1 MSDFSFGGLPNID
14 FSNIDFSNIDFSNI
28 DFGAILT
35 TPSNSSA
42 PAREVSDVRGT
53 NGSFRMST
61 VPKGDATGVDMTFV
75 FPFLPAQMQVNDLGD
90 NYAEI
95 SRPQLIPLV
104 EFSSHKLMKFQMEF
118 LVSFPGD
125 GIKQTVDAQ
134 IEFLRRMATSKQGVV
149 FSNGAGLLMNPLY
162 YAGVL
167 NTSNMFFYIT
177 DMAVNVQR
185 FLPNNSGVAAAT
197 VNMSFTEVR
206 NPVQKVVKLPKIKY
220 TPTPPKKKPG
230 GGKPQTKPTVV
241 LTLGGLSGLSNGF
254 INKID
259 GGPNKKN
266 KNQ

>member
-1 MSDFSFGGLPNID
+1 MSDFGSFTLDLSDFD
-14 FSNIDFSNIDFSNI
+14 FSNVDL
-28 DFGAILT
+28 GAILT
-35 TPSNSSA
+35 TPSTA
-42 PAREVSDVRGT
+42 VTPAREISDVRGT

-95 SRPQLIPLV
+95 ARPQLIPLV

-118 LVSFPGD
+118 LLSFPGD
-125 GIKQTVDAQ
+125 GIKQTVDGQ

-149 FSNGAGLLMNPLY
+149 FSNGAGILMNPLY

-167 NTSNMFFYIT
+167 NTNNMFFYIT
-177 DMAVNVQR
+177 DMAVNIQR
-185 FLPNNSGVAAAT
+185 FLPDNSGVAAAT

-230 GGKPQTKPTVV
+230 GKPPVTTKQITFSETLPGSGKVISRFEIAVKVKP
-241 LTLGGLSGLSNGF
+241 
-254 INKID
+254 
-259 GGPNKKN
+259 KKP
-266 KNQ
+266 

>member
-1 MSDFSFGGLPNID
+1 MSDFGGLQNID

-28 DFGAILT
+28 DFGAINT
-35 TPSNSSA
+35 TPSNASS
-42 PAREVSDVRGT
+42 PAREISDVRGT
-53 NGSFRMST
+53 NGSFRMAT
-61 VPKGDATGVDMTFV
+61 VPKGDATGVDMTFI
-75 FPFLPAQMQVNDLGD
+75 FPFLPAQMQVSDLGD

-95 SRPQLIPLV
+95 GRPQLIPLV
-104 EFSSHKLMKFQMEF
+104 EFSNHKLMKFQIEF
-118 LVSFPGD
+118 LLSFPGD

-134 IEFLRRMATSKQGVV
+134 IEFLRRMSTSKQGVV
-149 FSNGAGLLMNPLY
+149 FLNAAGLLMNPLY

-177 DMAVNVQR
+177 DMGVNVQR

-197 VNMSFTEVR
+197 VSMSFTEVR
-206 NPVQKVVKLPKIKY
+206 NPVQKVIKLPKIKY

-230 GGKPQTKPTVV
+230 GGKPKTTPQVV

-266 KNQ
+266 INK